1 MTFQPFLLSPRY
13 LSPPL
18 PASPPLSQ
26 GFLGHIFP
34 TLSFST
40 SCHHPPLVCLTPPR
54 PLWSSSQP
62 SLCLRLSL
70 VLCSSR
76 VPMAPV
82 ISCPSSPPAMHQT
95 VALCCLKS
103 TGSHCHQRGAQSLL
117 LNERVNKRVNGQ
129 TNPLFVSLAD
139 VIYFVPTLCDLN
151 PASEPQ
157 LS

>member
-1 MTFQPFLLSPRY
+1 MTFQPFLLSPQY

-40 SCHHPPLVCLTPPR
+40 SCRHPPLVCLTPPR
-54 PLWSSSQP
+54 PSWSSPRP
-62 SLCLRLSL
+62 SPCPRLSL
-70 VLCSSR
+70 VLGSSLC
-76 VPMAPV
+76 PWPLSSPAPV
-82 ISCPSSPPAMHQT
+82 SPPATHQT
-95 VALCCLKS
+95 MALFCLKS
-103 TGSHCHQRGAQSLL
+103 AGSHCQKRGAQSLL

-129 TNPLFVSLAD
+129 TNPLSVSLAD
-139 VIYFVPTLCDLN
+139 VIYFVQTLCDLN
-151 PASEPQ
+151 PVSEPQ